1 MLQVDRLIRI
11 VLADDHPVVRE
22 GLRTMLPQC
31 GPVEIIGE
39 AENGRVLIDLV
50 EELQP
55 DVVLMDIKMPEMN
68 GIEAMELLTRNY
80 PHVKVLVLS
89 MYDNPEY
96 VRRLVKAGCRGYMLK
111 DSSPHEMTSAVE
123 KIHRGE
129 FYFSSILIPALVKA
143 DIFLLNN
150 PDQELTAREVE
161 VLVHLVNGLTNK
173 RIGEV
178 LQMTTRTAEK
188 HREHIMKKTGCTTV
202 AQLVRFAMDKG
213 YVKMD

>member
-1 MLQVDRLIRI
+1 M
-11 VLADDHPVVRE
+11 
-22 GLRTMLPQC
+22 
-31 GPVEIIGE
+31 
-39 AENGRVLIDLV
+39 
-50 EELQP
+50 
-55 DVVLMDIKMPEMN
+55 
-68 GIEAMELLTRNY
+68 
-80 PHVKVLVLS
+80 
-89 MYDNPEY
+89 
-96 VRRLVKAGCRGYMLK
+96 
-111 DSSPHEMTSAVE
+111 
-123 KIHRGE
+123 
-129 FYFSSILIPALVKA
+129 VKA

-188 HREHIMKKTGCTTV
+188 HREHIMKKTGCSTV